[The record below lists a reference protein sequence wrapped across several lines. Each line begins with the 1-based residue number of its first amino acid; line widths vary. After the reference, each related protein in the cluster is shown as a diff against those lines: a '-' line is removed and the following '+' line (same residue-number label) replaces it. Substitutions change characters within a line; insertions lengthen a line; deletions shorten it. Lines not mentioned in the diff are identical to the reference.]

1 MSKINLL
8 KELAASYSAD
18 QTFRVLEIPRYTYLM
33 IDGEGDPNTSQQY
46 ADSVAALYA
55 LSYGLKFMSKKELDR
70 DYVVPPLEGLWWAE
84 DMSSFHRR
92 NKAEWR
98 WTMMQLVPDWI
109 SGDLYAEVYQSV
121 MRKKPLALLDR
132 VRKLDYQEGLC
143 VQILHIGSYDDEA
156 ATLAHLYDEWLPAHG
171 YRLRGKHH
179 EIYLSDPRRVA
190 PEKLKTI
197 LRQPIA
203 PVAAD
208 LKSQ

>member
-1 MSKINLL
+1 MSKVNLL
-8 KELAASYSAD
+8 KELADSYQAD
-18 QTFRVLEIPRYTYLM
+18 QTFRVVEIPRYTYLM
-33 IDGEGDPNTSQQY
+33 IDGEGDPNSSQAY

-84 DMSSFHRR
+84 DMSSFSRR
-92 NKAEWR
+92 SKSEWS

-109 SGDLYAEVYQSV
+109 SGDHYNEVYQTV
-121 MRKKPLALLDR
+121 ARKKPLALLDR
-132 VRKLDYQEGLC
+132 VRKQAYQEGLC

-156 ATLAHLYDEWLPAHG
+156 PTLAYLHDEWLPANG
-171 YRLRGKHH
+171 YSERGKHH

-197 LRQPIA
+197 LRQPIK
-203 PVAAD
+203 PR
-208 LKSQ
+208 